1 MIATCFVCTILGGM
15 KHPVSEGSDK
25 LTLHAVWYDSDCME
39 VWSNV
44 HSKSVEHSKQI
55 GTDIHHNV
63 HVYKML
69 NLKEWSN
76 AHAVN
81 GAAVWS
87 SEVWIP

>member
-1 MIATCFVCTILGGM
+1 VIATCFVCTILGGM

-25 LTLHAVWYDSDCME
+25 LALHAVWYDSDCME
-39 VWSNV
+39 VWSSA
-44 HSKSVEHSKQI
+44 HSKSLEHSKQI

-76 AHAVN
+76 ACAVN